1 MIPIALRHLQL
12 PLLLGLVMQCAGC
25 STQRP
30 VLYPNEHY
38 TTVGDAV
45 AQSDIDACMTRANE
59 YVKAGGADAQKAK
72 EVAKQT
78 GFGAASGAA
87 IGAVGRWGR
96 AGAAVGVAT
105 GATAGLIHGLF
116 GGFFGPEAPD
126 PVVVVVSARRGTR
139 RWDGNDTAA
148 AAQSVDSRELT
159 VERAVIGL
167 PSLQL

>member
-1 MIPIALRHLQL
+1 
-12 PLLLGLVMQCAGC
+12 MQCAGC

-45 AQSDIDACMTRANE
+45 AQGDIDAYMTRASE

-78 GFGAASGAA
+78 GFGAVSGAA
-87 IGAVGRWGR
+87 IGAVGGAVGGGAARQ
-96 AGAAVGVAT
+96 GAAVGAAT

-116 GGFFGPEAPD
+116 GGFFGPELPD
-126 PVVVVVSARRGTR
+126 PVVA
-139 RWDGNDTAA
+139 NF
-148 AAQSVDSRELT
+148 VDRCLREKGYEL
-159 VERAVIGL
+159 VGWK
-167 PSLQL
+167 

>member
-1 MIPIALRHLQL
+1 MIPIALCHLRL
-12 PLLLGLVMQCAGC
+12 PVLLGLVMQCAGC

-45 AQSDIDACMTRANE
+45 AQGDIDACMTRAKE
-59 YVKAGGADAQKAK
+59 YVEAGGADAQQAK

-87 IGAVGRWGR
+87 IGAIGG
-96 AGAAVGVAT
+96 AIGGGGAGQGAAVGAAT

-126 PVVVVVSARRGTR
+126 PVVA
-139 RWDGNDTAA
+139 NF
-148 AAQSVDSRELT
+148 VDRCLREKGYDL
-159 VERAVIGL
+159 VGWK
-167 PSLQL
+167 

>member
-1 MIPIALRHLQL
+1 MISIALRHLRL
-12 PLLLGLVMQCAGC
+12 PVLLGLVMQCAGC
-25 STQRP
+25 STLRP

-45 AQSDIDACMTRANE
+45 AQGDIDACMTRANE

-87 IGAVGRWGR
+87 IGAVGGAVGGGG
-96 AGAAVGVAT
+96 AGQGAVVGVAT

-126 PVVVVVSARRGTR
+126 PVVA
-139 RWDGNDTAA
+139 NF
-148 AAQSVDSRELT
+148 VDRCLREKGYEL
-159 VERAVIGL
+159 VGWK
-167 PSLQL
+167 